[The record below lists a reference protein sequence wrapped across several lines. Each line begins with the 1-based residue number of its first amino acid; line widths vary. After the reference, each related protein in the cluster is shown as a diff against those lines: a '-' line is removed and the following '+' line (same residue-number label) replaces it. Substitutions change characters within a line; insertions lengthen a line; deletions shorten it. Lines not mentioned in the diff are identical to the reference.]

1 MKKSLAAFVVLLV
14 LGVTPAAASA
24 ASACQSG
31 QCAHAHAASLYE
43 IPSAPPATP
52 AAAAHVSA
60 SDVVGELSALTPGAL
75 AAKGGIALQAA
86 ASGPGALTVTV
97 TAKIH
102 GKTIVLGSGHQT
114 ASAAG
119 SVVVKLTLTR
129 AGKTALAS
137 HKGQLKVTVSVVFRA
152 KQAGKRTARAT
163 GTLK

>member
-1 MKKSLAAFVVLLV
+1 MKKSPAALVVLLA
-14 LGVTPAAASA
+14 LGATPAVASA
-24 ASACQSG
+24 TSECRLG
-31 QCAHAHAASLYE
+31 QCAHIASLYE

-60 SDVVGELSALTPGAL
+60 SDVLSELSALTPGAL
-75 AAKGGIALQAA
+75 AAKGDIALQAA

-97 TAKIH
+97 TAEIH
-102 GKTIVLGSGHQT
+102 GKTVVLGSGHQT

-119 SVVVKLTLTR
+119 SVAVKLTLTH
-129 AGKTALAS
+129 AGKTALAG

-152 KQAGKRTARAT
+152 KHAGKRTARAT